1 MNRIKQLFHIKYPII
16 QGGMVWCSGWKLAS
30 AVSNNGGLGLLGAG
44 SMHPEILVEHIRQ
57 MQKATSN
64 PWGVNVPLL
73 YPEIDRLIQ
82 ILIEEKVKIVFTS
95 AGSPKKWTSLLKTHG
110 MTVVHVVSSA
120 LFAQKSEEAGV
131 DAIVAEG
138 FEAGGHNGR
147 EETTT
152 LTLIPNV
159 VAHCSLPVIAAGG
172 IASGKAMAAMRML
185 GAEGVQIGSRFAIA
199 TESSAHP
206 LFKEKVIQSAE
217 GDTLLLLKKLAP
229 TRLLKNE
236 FFTQVKQLEDQG
248 ADVSALSQLLGKGR
262 AKKGIFEGDLAEG
275 ELEIGQIASMLYQQ
289 ESVADI
295 IRDIVTEYNQCMQN
309 GKDFEL
315 EN

>member
-1 MNRIKQLFHIKYPII
+1 MNRLKQLFHIKYPII

>member
-1 MNRIKQLFHIKYPII
+1 M
-16 QGGMVWCSGWKLAS
+16 
-30 AVSNNGGLGLLGAG
+30 
-44 SMHPEILVEHIRQ
+44 
-57 MQKATSN
+57 
-64 PWGVNVPLL
+64 
-73 YPEIDRLIQ
+73 
-82 ILIEEKVKIVFTS
+82 
-95 AGSPKKWTSLLKTHG
+95 
-110 MTVVHVVSSA
+110 
-120 LFAQKSEEAGV
+120 
-131 DAIVAEG
+131 
-138 FEAGGHNGR
+138 
-147 EETTT
+147 
-152 LTLIPNV
+152 
-159 VAHCSLPVIAAGG
+159 
-172 IASGKAMAAMRML
+172 
-185 GAEGVQIGSRFAIA
+185 
-199 TESSAHP
+199 
-206 LFKEKVIQSAE
+206 IQSAE

>member
-95 AGSPKKWTSLLKTHG
+95 AGSPKKWTFLLKTHG

-295 IRDIVTEYNQCMQN
+295 LRDIVTEYNQCMQN

>member
-1 MNRIKQLFHIKYPII
+1 
-16 QGGMVWCSGWKLAS
+16 
-30 AVSNNGGLGLLGAG
+30 
-44 SMHPEILVEHIRQ
+44 
-57 MQKATSN
+57 
-64 PWGVNVPLL
+64 
-73 YPEIDRLIQ
+73 
-82 ILIEEKVKIVFTS
+82 
-95 AGSPKKWTSLLKTHG
+95 
-110 MTVVHVVSSA
+110 
-120 LFAQKSEEAGV
+120 
-131 DAIVAEG
+131 
-138 FEAGGHNGR
+138 
-147 EETTT
+147 
-152 LTLIPNV
+152 
-159 VAHCSLPVIAAGG
+159 
-172 IASGKAMAAMRML
+172 MRML